1 MNKKIVIAAVGLV
14 LVGGRV
20 ELQAD
25 GIRVVAEEAG

>member
-14 LVGGRV
+14 LAGGRV

-25 GIRVVAEEAG
+25 RIRVVAEEAG